1 LMAINEDLRRPRLE
15 TNPEHPEARWV
26 LEDNMAMRRPIE
38 LFGGKLEKIH
48 RIYDKRL

>member
-1 LMAINEDLRRPRLE
+1 MAIIEELRRRGLE
-15 TNPEHPEARWV
+15 TNLEHLEAGWV